1 MTLIAISL
9 SLLAGG
15 ALLVPPA
22 GAKRVLLELR
32 DRVQASTT
40 LARLNQKVVLSAG
53 TFVGTVNDFG
63 RIKGDLR
70 LPDTTTTMRLA
81 GIGLADVTIGFPPT
95 KAVRGSL
102 NLGSMSVR
110 ATATQLIL
118 IRKVAPLGLPVNLV
132 GTRCSTS
139 NSVAISFHGQIA
151 PTGIVTVS
159 GVYTVPPFS
168 HCQGVA
174 AALDLAVSGPGNTF
188 TGTLSPRS

>member
-1 MTLIAISL
+1 
-9 SLLAGG
+9 
-15 ALLVPPA
+15 
-22 GAKRVLLELR
+22 
-32 DRVQASTT
+32 
-40 LARLNQKVVLSAG
+40 
-53 TFVGTVNDFG
+53 
-63 RIKGDLR
+63 
-70 LPDTTTTMRLA
+70 MRLA

-110 ATATQLIL
+110 ATPQLIL

-168 HCQGVA
+168 HCQAMA